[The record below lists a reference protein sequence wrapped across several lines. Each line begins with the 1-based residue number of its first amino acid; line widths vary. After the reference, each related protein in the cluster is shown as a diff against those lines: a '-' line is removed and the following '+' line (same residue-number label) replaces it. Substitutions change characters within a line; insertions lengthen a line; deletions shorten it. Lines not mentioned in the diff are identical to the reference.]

1 MSGYSPPF
9 DITSEM
15 LTTAMSVSEKLGELN
30 VYHNLDTKPHLRR
43 SNRIRSIHSSL
54 TIEANSLSLK
64 EVRDVIAGRTVIGP
78 ADEIREVKNA
88 YAAYEQ
94 IPDIDPFKVSE
105 LLRIHGIMTEGL
117 IADPGSF
124 RKGEEGVFDGER
136 VIFIAP
142 HPQNVPGIID
152 DLFDWMERS
161 KDEINPLILSSVFH
175 YEFIFIHPFSD
186 GNGRMARLWQTAI
199 LTKWRD
205 VFQYL
210 PVESQIEKDQAGYY
224 GVISECNRTG
234 KSNAFVEFMLH
245 RIDEALADL
254 IEQATSN
261 EGQISEYV
269 GKLLNNMDYDV
280 PYTASNLMDKI
291 GIKTRDSF
299 RNNYLRPAMDIGLVE
314 MTIPDKPNSKNQ
326 RYIKK

>member
-94 IPDIDPFKVSE
+94 IPDIDLFKVSE

-142 HPQNVPGIID
+142 PPQNVPGLID

>member
-142 HPQNVPGIID
+142 HPQNVPGLID